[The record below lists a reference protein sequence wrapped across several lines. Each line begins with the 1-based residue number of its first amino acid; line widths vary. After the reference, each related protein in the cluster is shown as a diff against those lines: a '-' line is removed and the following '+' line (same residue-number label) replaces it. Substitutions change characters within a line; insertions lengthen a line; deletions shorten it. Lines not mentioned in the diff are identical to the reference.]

1 MTDKP
6 HSRIPHP
13 GATYRMKGSRK
24 LYKFRTKGEIGD
36 RSNPQSIAKPDE
48 YRLDKVSKSG
58 NYRPGHSSYMK
69 KKTMSDR
76 LKSGEMV
83 RENLMLT
90 YQFVKRLTTPFNEW
104 PSYNT
109 GVHDESGNLLVLE
122 GQRTEQQEQ
131 SFNKFDLISLRLKK
145 IMESIPGGN
154 TRLASYAAAMMIINE
169 QWEDKSESEILS
181 ESNDM
186 YVDYLRMFRL
196 NKYARALEEMP
207 TVSMGSGAI
216 AGGGI
221 NGPDDVKVA
230 KKARKKYKNQ
240 NKIDAEDYHMGIKAF
255 VNQKFNGMY

>member
-6 HSRIPHP
+6 HSRIPTP
-13 GATYRMKGSRK
+13 GATYRMRGSRK
-24 LYKFRTKGEIGD
+24 LYKFRTKEPTTG
-36 RSNPQSIAKPDE
+36 SNPQAVAKPDE
-48 YRLDKVSKSG
+48 YRLDLHTKSG
-58 NYRPGHSSYMK
+58 RYKPGHSSYMK

-131 SFNKFDLISLRLKK
+131 SFNKFDLICLRLKK

-169 QWEDKSESEILS
+169 KWEDKSESEILS

-221 NGPDDVKVA
+221 NGPDDVKVS

-240 NKIDAEDYHMGIKAF
+240 NKMDAEDYHMGIKAY